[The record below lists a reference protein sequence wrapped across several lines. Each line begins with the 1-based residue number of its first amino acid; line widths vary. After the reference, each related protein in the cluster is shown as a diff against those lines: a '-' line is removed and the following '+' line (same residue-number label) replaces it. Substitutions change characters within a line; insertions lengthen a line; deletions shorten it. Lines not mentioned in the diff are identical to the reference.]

1 MKLLKKGFI
10 KKAAAMIITAGIA
23 LSMTVGVYAA
33 EEGEA
38 TLDSAGNVFTTGED
52 VIGGDYF
59 AGFGAGRKICFTNA
73 NTEDSI
79 TAAGA
84 TIEVENCSVGGSV
97 FVAGNEVRVI
107 DSEVKGNIVT
117 AGNQMTINKDTTS
130 KSVIAVGNQVEFYGE
145 ADSLHFACTTAVIDG
160 VVNGDAEITAESV
173 TITDNAVIKGE
184 LKVYSSADPG
194 TGAASVGKYV
204 FEKSE
209 EQVEK
214 SFASKV
220 FDKVKSAVYWAI
232 AMSIVGFLM
241 CLLIPTKLED
251 AARMVKYKTGAMLG
265 SGAVV
270 FFIFPI
276 AAIMLCVTYVGL
288 PLAGISTLIYS
299 IILMLSVAFAGASL
313 GRIVFDKLNPILASI
328 VGIAILEVVKK
339 IPFIG
344 GLVFLA
350 AAVYTL
356 GFFIQTI
363 WNGRLRKATSKNV
376 AEAVVVSESYVAPE
390 TDAVPEAIEGATE
403 IDTVPEAI
411 DDAAETDAVP
421 EANEDATDIAAE
433 EESTENVADSDSEKK
448 EES

>member
-1 MKLLKKGFI
+1 MKLFEKGFI

-52 VIGGDYF
+52 IIGGDYF

-107 DSEVKGNIVT
+107 DSDVKGNIVT
-117 AGNQMTINKDTTS
+117 AGNFMTINKNTTS
-130 KSVIAVGNQVEFYGE
+130 KSVIAVGNQVDFYGE

-209 EQVEK
+209 EQAEK

-220 FDKVKSAVYWAI
+220 FDKVKSAIYWAI
-232 AMSIVGFLM
+232 AMSIVGLLM
-241 CLLIPTKLED
+241 CVLIPTKLED
-251 AARMVKYKTGAMLG
+251 AARMVKYNTGAMLG
-265 SGAVV
+265 SGAVA
-270 FFIFPI
+270 FFMFPVV
-276 AAIMLCVTYVGL
+276 AIIVCFTYFGL
-288 PLAGISTLIYS
+288 PLAGVSAIIYS
-299 IILMLSVAFAGASL
+299 VVLMLSITFAGASL
-313 GRIVFDKLNPILASI
+313 GRLVLNKLNPILASVIGI
-328 VGIAILEVVKK
+328 VALEIVKK
-339 IPFIG
+339 IPIIG
-344 GLVFLA
+344 GIVFVA

-363 WNGRLRKATSKNV
+363 WNGRLRKATAKNV
-376 AEAVVVSESYVAPE
+376 AEAVVVSEADVATE
-390 TDAVPEAIEGATE
+390 VAAEESDEAIE
-403 IDTVPEAI
+403 P
-411 DDAAETDAVP
+411 
-421 EANEDATDIAAE
+421 
-433 EESTENVADSDSEKK
+433 SVADETEEKTESVSEDTGV
-448 EES
+448 EENK